1 MARSNES
8 RSVKTSCDL
17 SSRSLAD
24 EMSSRPD
31 FSASPYLISWGTG
44 MNRHESAA
52 RSAVTPIGAE
62 MYVRDS
68 MSWPGTVDTVRWTAG
83 CGHVPSPCWL

>member
-1 MARSNES
+1 MMGCER
-8 RSVKTSCDL
+8 

-31 FSASPYLISWGTG
+31 FSASPYLSSCGTG

-52 RSAVTPIGAE
+52 RSAVTPMGALI
-62 MYVRDS
+62 YVLLS
-68 MSWPGTVDTVRWTAG
+68 ISWPGTVLTVR
-83 CGHVPSPCWL
+83 